1 MSNDSMHNN
10 KLSYFADDLIQQEI
24 IQLTEDEE
32 YGGEN
37 EVPHWPHFMQ
47 VHKDNVKH
55 NNKIY

>member
-1 MSNDSMHNN
+1 MHNN